1 MVGAI
6 KDLKGRRTRP
16 AALARWFDTGATA
29 ATETGAGDDRIEWL
43 RCAPFVV
50 IHLLCFAVILVGFSQ
65 TALGVAVGLYLV
77 RMFAITGF
85 YHRYFSH
92 RAFKTSR
99 AFQFVMAVVGSSAI
113 QRGPLWWA
121 AHHRNHHRYSDQPE
135 DLHSPRLKGFWRSH
149 VGWFMTR
156 TGFATRIEYV
166 HDLAQYPEL
175 RFLDRFDWMVPVGL
189 VATLYG
195 AGALLQWMAPALGT
209 NGLQLAIW
217 GGCVSTVALYHA
229 TYTINSL
236 AHQIGNQ
243 RYATG
248 DDSRNNFWLAIL
260 TLGEGWHN
268 NHHHYPAAARQGF
281 FWWEIDPTY
290 YGLNVLSW
298 LGVIWDLKPV
308 SAAALARN
316 RVDVPLEGRR

>member
-1 MVGAI
+1 
-6 KDLKGRRTRP
+6 
-16 AALARWFDTGATA
+16 
-29 ATETGAGDDRIEWL
+29 
-43 RCAPFVV
+43 
-50 IHLLCFAVILVGFSQ
+50 
-65 TALGVAVGLYLV
+65 
-77 RMFAITGF
+77 
-85 YHRYFSH
+85 
-92 RAFKTSR
+92 
-99 AFQFVMAVVGSSAI
+99 
-113 QRGPLWWA
+113 
-121 AHHRNHHRYSDQPE
+121 
-135 DLHSPRLKGFWRSH
+135 
-149 VGWFMTR
+149 
-156 TGFATRIEYV
+156 
-166 HDLAQYPEL
+166 
-175 RFLDRFDWMVPVGL
+175 
-189 VATLYG
+189 
-195 AGALLQWMAPALGT
+195 MAPALGT

-248 DDSRNNFWLAIL
+248 DDSRNNFWLALL